1 MQRKDAIKKQTWN
14 ESTICNVLLFFVII
28 QATSENPNDKIMPRL
43 DHTQEDKGR
52 QVRIIGGVCQG
63 RKGWVHNGANVFEEK
78 QWIIVEAGRNRKNV
92 QEPEKAR
99 LIFKQ
104 NISFDIVPPVPNTFV
119 EALLIQHKDINQ
131 DINKLVRKLV
141 EFDDFEPSMEL
152 MNLFMAKWREEKTK
166 RRGRIRN
173 VGSRIVRNWRPNAG
187 QERGWDVPLE
197 INSLQDMSDTYS
209 SRPDVIPQEN
219 EQ

>member
-1 MQRKDAIKKQTWN
+1 
-14 ESTICNVLLFFVII
+14 
-28 QATSENPNDKIMPRL
+28 MPRL

-63 RKGWVHNGANVFEEK
+63 RKGWVHNGANVFDEK

-119 EALLIQHKDINQ
+119 EALLIQHEDINQ
-131 DINKLVRKLV
+131 DINKLIKKLV

-152 MNLFMAKWREEKTK
+152 MDLFMAKWREEKTK

-173 VGSRIVRNWRPNAG
+173 FGSRIVRNWRPNAR